1 MDTNSI
7 GAAIA
12 QFRKKAGLTQ
22 VELAAK
28 LNVSDK
34 AVSRWENGLGYPEIT
49 QFPALAS
56 IFGVTVDRLMMG
68 ERKGI
73 TIAGNILVDLV
84 KEIDAYPERGM
95 LVNISEVTRA
105 VGGCA
110 PNTAIDIAKIDRSI
124 PVSVVGKIGDDESG
138 RYVAAQLSRHGID
151 CGRVSVSNSR
161 PTGFSD
167 VMSDPQGERTF
178 FHARG
183 ANDEFSP
190 LDVDLSGLDCSIFHI
205 GYILLLGAFDQK
217 DEKYGTVMARF
228 LRSVQQE
235 GIKTSIDVVSSTT
248 ADYKSTV
255 LPALKYC
262 NYAFLNE
269 VESSMLTDLPP
280 YNEDGSLNMQNIRA
294 TMEFIASCGV
304 SEKVIVHCKTCGFC
318 LDVPTNTFTSV
329 PSLDIPK
336 ELIRGSVG
344 AGDAFCAGSLYAL
357 YNNYDDT
364 RLLEFASAAAASNL
378 FSENSVDGMMPRA
391 DLETLMTKYPRK
403 TL

>member
-1 MDTNSI
+1 
-7 GAAIA
+7 
-12 QFRKKAGLTQ
+12 
-22 VELAAK
+22 
-28 LNVSDK
+28 
-34 AVSRWENGLGYPEIT
+34 
-49 QFPALAS
+49 
-56 IFGVTVDRLMMG
+56 MMG

-73 TIAGNILVDLV
+73 TVAGNILVDLV

-124 PVSVVGKIGDDESG
+124 PVSVAGKIGDDESG

-151 CGRVSVSNSR
+151 CGRISVSASR

-190 LDVDLSGLDCSIFHI
+190 ADVDISALDCSILHI

-217 DEKYGTVMARF
+217 DDKYGTVMARF
-228 LRSVQQE
+228 LRDVQQE

-280 YNEDGSLNMQNIRA
+280 YNEDGSLNTKNIRA

-318 LDVPTNTFTSV
+318 LDVPTGTFTAV

-336 ELIRGSVG
+336 NLIRGSVG

-378 FSENSVDGMMPRA
+378 FSENSVDGMMPKA
-391 DLETLMTKYPRK
+391 DLESLMAKYPRK
-403 TL
+403 SLK